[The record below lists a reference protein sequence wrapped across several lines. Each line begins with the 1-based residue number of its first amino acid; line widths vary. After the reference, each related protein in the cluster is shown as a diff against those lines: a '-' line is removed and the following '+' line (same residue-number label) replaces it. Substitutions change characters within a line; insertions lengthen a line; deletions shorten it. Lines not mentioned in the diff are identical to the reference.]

1 MKPAS
6 FEYFSPRSIDEAVG
20 LLAEHGGEARVLAGG
35 QSLVPAMN
43 FRLAR
48 PAVLVDINGIAE
60 ISGIREE
67 NGTLVVGALTRHAA
81 FEKPVTGGPLA
92 TLLPTV
98 AHNIAHLPIRRRGTF
113 GGSVSHAD
121 PSAEWCT
128 LSLALDA
135 DIVVRSTAGTRIVT
149 ATDWFKSIFTTDIR
163 DGEMVTEIRL
173 RRLGDDW
180 RCGFVE
186 FSRRAGDFAVV
197 SALATL
203 RIADGAIREARLA
216 LGGVVDKPVRAL
228 EAEALLVGAT
238 PGDAAFRAAADA
250 ARAAFEPFGDIHATA
265 EYKSELIAVMAR
277 RALERA
283 VAA

>member
-6 FEYFSPRSIDEAVG
+6 FEYFAPRSLDEAVA

-48 PAVLVDINGIAE
+48 PAVLVDINGVAE
-60 ISGIREE
+60 IAGIREE
-67 NGTLVVGALTRHAA
+67 GDTLAVGAMTRHVA

-92 TLLPTV
+92 KLLPTV

-128 LSLALDA
+128 VALALDA
-135 DIVVRSTAGTRIVT
+135 DIVVRSTAGTRSVP

-173 RRLGDDW
+173 KRLGDDW

-203 RIADGAIREARLA
+203 RLAGGTIREARLA
-216 LGGVVDKPVRAL
+216 LGGVVDKPVRAR
-228 EAEALLVGAT
+228 EAEALLVGAA
-238 PGDAAFRAAADA
+238 PGDAVFRAAADA

-283 VAA
+283 LAS

>member
-6 FEYFSPRSIDEAVG
+6 FDYFSPRSVDEAVA

-48 PAVLVDINGIAE
+48 PGVLVDINGIAAIAGVRAE
-60 ISGIREE
+60 GD
-67 NGTLVVGALTRHAA
+67 TLAIGALTRHAA
-81 FEKPVTGGPLA
+81 FEKPVTDGPLG
-92 TLLPTV
+92 TLLPAV
-98 AHNIAHLPIRRRGTF
+98 ARNIAHLPIRRRGTF

-128 LSLALDA
+128 LALALDA
-135 DIVVRSTAGTRIVT
+135 EIVVRGADGTRTIP
-149 ATDWFKSIFTTDIR
+149 AADWFRSIFTTDIR

-173 RRLGDDW
+173 RRLGADW
-180 RCGFVE
+180 RCGFIE
-186 FSRRAGDFAVV
+186 FSRRAGDFAIV
-197 SALATL
+197 SALAAL
-203 RIADGAIREARLA
+203 RIADGTIREARLA
-216 LGGVVDKPVRAL
+216 LGGVVDKPVRAH
-228 EAEALLVGAT
+228 EAEALLVGAA
-238 PGDAAFRAAADA
+238 PGDAVFRTAADA

-265 EYKSELIAVMAR
+265 EYKSELVAVMAR

-283 VAA
+283 VAT

>member
-6 FEYFSPRSIDEAVG
+6 FEYFAPSSVDEAVA

-48 PAVLVDINGIAE
+48 PAVLVDINGIP
-60 ISGIREE
+60 GIAGVRDE
-67 NGTLVVGALTRHAA
+67 NGTLAVGALTRHAV
-81 FEKPVTGGPLA
+81 FERPVTSGPLA
-92 TLLPTV
+92 KLLPAMART
-98 AHNIAHLPIRRRGTF
+98 IAHLPIRRRGTF

-128 LSLALDA
+128 LALALDA
-135 DIVVRSTAGTRIVT
+135 GIVVRSTAGTRTVP
-149 ATDWFKSIFTTDIR
+149 AGDWFKSIFTTDIR

-173 RRLGDDW
+173 PRLGDDW

-186 FSRRAGDFAVV
+186 FSRRAGDFALV
-197 SALATL
+197 SALAVV
-203 RIADGAIREARLA
+203 RVEDGTIRAARLA
-216 LGGVVDKPVRAL
+216 LGGVVDKPVRARD
-228 EAEALLVGAT
+228 AEALLVGAT
-238 PGDAAFRAAADA
+238 PGDTVFRAAADA

-283 VAA
+283 FAP

>member
-6 FEYFSPRSIDEAVG
+6 FEYFAPSSVDEAVA

-48 PAVLVDINGIAE
+48 PAVLVDINGIAG
-60 ISGIREE
+60 IAGIRED
-67 NGTLVVGALTRHAA
+67 GDTLVVGALTRHAT
-81 FEKPVTGGPLA
+81 FEKPVTVGPLA
-92 TLLPTV
+92 KLLPTV

-135 DIVVRSTAGTRIVT
+135 GIVVRSTSGTRTVP
-149 ATDWFKSIFTTDIR
+149 AEEWFKSIFTTDIR

-173 RRLGDDW
+173 PRLGDDW

-186 FSRRAGDFAVV
+186 FSRRAGDFALV
-197 SALATL
+197 SALAIVRVAGGT
-203 RIADGAIREARLA
+203 IREARLA
-216 LGGVVDKPVRAL
+216 LGGVVDKPVRARD
-228 EAEALLVGAT
+228 AEALLVGAT

-250 ARAAFEPFGDIHATA
+250 ARSAFEPFGDIHATA

-283 VAA
+283 FAP